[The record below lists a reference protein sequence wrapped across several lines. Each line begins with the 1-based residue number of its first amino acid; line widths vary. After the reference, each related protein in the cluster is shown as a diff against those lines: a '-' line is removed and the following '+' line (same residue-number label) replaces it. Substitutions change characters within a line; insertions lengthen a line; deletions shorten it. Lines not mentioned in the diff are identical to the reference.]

1 MNLRQLKYF
10 VKIVETGNM
19 TRAAA
24 DLLVAQPALGMQ
36 VRQLEESLGVPLLL
50 RHSRGVEATPAG
62 QLLYTR
68 AQAILQLVDDTRRDV
83 AALDPHAATMIRLG
97 MTPSLMLALGPEI
110 AVRTREQLPQVFLSV
125 AEEMSH
131 VLIDQLARDA
141 LDLALAYEAPDV
153 SHLTRLPLQQED
165 LVLVTLPGPM
175 AGMPITL
182 AEALEERLV
191 LAERRDVVRELV
203 ERAVHDSGL
212 EMSLAYEVRSIAA
225 FKSLILRGEATSIMP
240 YASVLHEERQGLLQV
255 RPIVEPTL
263 RRTLYLVAPQRRA
276 PLRHEDQL
284 VAVIRSALTV
294 FAKQLGQQV
303 HPITAPVKTN

>member
-24 DLLVAQPALGMQ
+24 DLLVAQPALGKQ
-36 VRQLEESLGVPLLL
+36 VRQLEESVGVPLLL

-62 QLLYTR
+62 QLLYAR
-68 AQAILQLVDDTRRDV
+68 AQAILQLVEDTRRDV
-83 AALDPHAATMIRLG
+83 AALDPHAAATMIRLG

-110 AVRTREQLPQVFLSV
+110 AVQTREQLPQVFLSV

-131 VLIDQLARDA
+131 VLVELLARDA

-153 SHLTRLPLQQED
+153 PQLTRIPLQQED
-165 LVLVTLPGPM
+165 LVLVTLPGPL
-175 AGMPITL
+175 AGQPITL
-182 AEALEERLV
+182 SEALEERLV

-203 ERAVHDSGL
+203 ERAVHENGL
-212 EMSLAYEVRSIAA
+212 EMTLAYEVRSIAA

-240 YASVLHEERQGLLQV
+240 YASVIQEEQQGLLQV

-276 PLRHEDQL
+276 ALRHEDQL
-284 VAVIRSALTV
+284 VAIIRKALAA
-294 FAKQLGQQV
+294 FAAQLGAQV
-303 HPITAPVKTN
+303 HPLHVPH

>member
-36 VRQLEESLGVPLLL
+36 VRQLEESVGVPLLL

-68 AQAILQLVDDTRRDV
+68 AQAILQLVEDTRRDV
-83 AALDPHAATMIRLG
+83 AALDPHAAATMIRLG

-110 AVRTREQLPQVFLSV
+110 SVRTREQLPQVFLSV

-131 VLIDQLARDA
+131 VLVELLARDA

-153 SHLTRLPLQQED
+153 PHLTRVPLQQED

-175 AGMPITL
+175 AGKPITL

-191 LAERRDVVRELV
+191 LAERRDVVREVV
-203 ERAVHDSGL
+203 ERAVQESGL
-212 EMSLAYEVRSIAA
+212 EMTLAYEVRSIAA

-240 YASVLHEERQGLLQV
+240 YASVIQEERQGLLQV

-263 RRTLYLVAPQRRA
+263 RRTLYLVASQRRA

-284 VAVIRSALTV
+284 VLIIRSALSV
-294 FAKQLGQQV
+294 FAKQLGAQV
-303 HPITAPVKTN
+303 HPLHTPN